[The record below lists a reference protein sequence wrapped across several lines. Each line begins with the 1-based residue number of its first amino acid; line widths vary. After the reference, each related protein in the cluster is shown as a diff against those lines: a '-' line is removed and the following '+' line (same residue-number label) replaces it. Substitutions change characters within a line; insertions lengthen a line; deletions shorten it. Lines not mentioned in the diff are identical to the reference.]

1 LAHAASRVV
10 DRADLAVKPLLTVHI
25 AAALGLFGVSTV
37 LLVGSL
43 HAATRDDP
51 QDAHATYTLL
61 RLLTFSVDIPLA
73 SITLLAGPGARPNL
87 EVADLPLPVG
97 PSEAGPLHRD
107 PNGRRNPDRP
117 EHRHHARRHRSR
129 QPQRQQHSMGARLS
143 GGSTG
148 HDAAHGRNTG
158 SVQAW
163 RTSALASVSSRDE
176 SLASKPS
183 RSQDRR
189 FMHRKETLT

>member
-117 EHRHHARRHRSR
+117 EHRHHLDVTEAGSPNDSSTRWALVSQAGAQVTMLTAATLGVFKPGGLAHWRAFRRLTNLWRPSQAAARIE
-129 QPQRQQHSMGARLS
+129 
-143 GGSTG
+143 GSCTG
-148 HDAAHGRNTG
+148 
-158 SVQAW
+158 
-163 RTSALASVSSRDE
+163 
-176 SLASKPS
+176 
-183 RSQDRR
+183 RR
-189 FMHRKETLT
+189 R